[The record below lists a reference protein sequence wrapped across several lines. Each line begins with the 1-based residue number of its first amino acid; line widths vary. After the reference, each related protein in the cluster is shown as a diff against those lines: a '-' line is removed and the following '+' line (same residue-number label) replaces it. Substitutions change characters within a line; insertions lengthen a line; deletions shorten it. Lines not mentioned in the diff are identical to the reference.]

1 MKIIEILQ
9 STWILTLFLCL
20 TAKAATTSSS
30 EGLIRID
37 GSSTVFPITEAVAE
51 EFASID
57 PKIRVNVGVS
67 GTGGGFKKFTIKETD
82 ISNASRV
89 ISHEE
94 KAVAAKNHVS
104 YVEIPVAHDGI
115 TLVVNPKN
123 TWANDLTAA
132 ELKKIWAPNSPIKK
146 WKDVRST
153 WPDAEIKLYG
163 PGTDSGTFDYFAEV
177 LGTKPAGN
185 AKNAKPAIRSDFV
198 KSEDDNV
205 LVRAVAG
212 DINALGFFGFA
223 YYVENKTQLKALSL
237 DGVMPAVETIRAG
250 TYKPLSR
257 LIYIYVNKESLKHPH
272 VKKFVDFYIQHAATL
287 SKEVGY
293 VPLEASQY
301 EKSLK
306 AL

>member
-1 MKIIEILQ
+1 MNIKWFAQ
-9 STWILTLFLCL
+9 NACFLAL
-20 TAKAATTSSS
+20 LISITSHAESSS

-51 EFASID
+51 EFSKVD

-67 GTGGGFKKFTIKETD
+67 GTGGGFKKFAIKETD

-89 ISHEE
+89 IKDEE
-94 KAVAAKNHVS
+94 KAIATKNHVS
-104 YVEIPVAHDGI
+104 YVEVPVAHDGI

-123 TWANDLTAA
+123 TWANDLTSA
-132 ELKKIWAPNSPIKK
+132 ELKKIWAPNSTIKT
-146 WKDVRST
+146 WKDVRPT
-153 WPDAEIKLYG
+153 WPDKEIKLYG
-163 PGTDSGTFDYFAEV
+163 PGTDSGTFDYFAEAM
-177 LGTKPAGN
+177 GTKPATN
-185 AKNAKPAIRSDFV
+185 LKDAKPAIRSDFV

-212 DINALGFFGFA
+212 DVNALGFFGFA
-223 YYVENKTQLKALSL
+223 YYVENKTQIKALKL
-237 DGVMPAVETIRAG
+237 DNIMPSVETIRSG

-257 LIYIYVNKESLKHPH
+257 LIYIYVNKDSLNKAH
-272 VKKFVDFYIQHAATL
+272 VKKFVEFYIHHAAAL

-293 VPLEASQY
+293 VPLENSQY

-306 AL
+306 VL